1 MVETFVDTQL
11 QIIERETLLFKYDYT
26 QRQSLVILENADG
39 VNNRLYSS
47 SSKESLIVQQQDDFR
62 NIDRKTYQE
71 LQDSYN
77 QDRLA
82 LIIQGLSVTGSLLPS
97 IFSLPTDLNCESTC
111 RKKSKLIPK
120 LIAKRDKLAFAA
132 YRYPRTIDIHSLR
145 SIAIRLLVNLC
156 PYNS

>member
-26 QRQSLVILENADG
+26 QRQSLIILENAGG

-47 SSKESLIVQQQDDFR
+47 SSKKSLIVQQQDDFR

-77 QDRLA
+77 QDRSA

-97 IFSLPTDLNCESTC
+97 IFSLPTDLNCESSC

-120 LIAKRDKLAFAA
+120 LIAKRDKLTFTA

-156 PYNS
+156 PYNN